1 MSYKDFLWRRANPEK
16 NYYRKKKQHIR
27 AQLRKRGILPP
38 KDQPMN
44 EEQQKIDDQI
54 SNADF
59 SYWDA
64 LRGGPKK
71 RTSSSKKPI
80 NKSLE
85 SIICLRAKH
94 NAKSKGLEFDLEE
107 SDIELPEYCPL
118 LGVKLLYDI
127 DDNQDYFYHTIDR
140 IDSTLGYIRGNIQII
155 SRLAN
160 TMKSN
165 ATVDQLLTF
174 ATNVLE
180 QYNTKSLIKSPVY
193 EVITSQLKLPTYVK
207 LIIYR
212 NGVSLYYS
220 SGNGNSYRRNL
231 GIKLNHLNE
240 EQIKKVESSFKK
252 HTIPDELLNH
262 KDEITSITNY
272 ANNKI
277 SSFKIKNGRKPTVDE
292 FRQMMNS
299 KKRG

>member
-1 MSYKDFLWRRANPEK
+1 MSYKDFLWRMANPEK
-16 NYYRKKKQHIR
+16 NYYRKKKQHVR

-38 KDQPMN
+38 KDQLMN
-44 EEQQKIDDQI
+44 EEQQRIDDQI

-59 SYWDA
+59 SYWDD

-71 RTSSSKKPI
+71 RTSSSQKPI

-94 NAKSKGLEFDLEE
+94 NAKSKGLEFNLEE
-107 SDIELPEYCPL
+107 SDIEIPEYCPL
-118 LGVKLLYDI
+118 LGVKLLYDLK
-127 DDNQDYFYHTIDR
+127 DNQDYFYHTIDR
-140 IDSTLGYIRGNIQII
+140 IDSSLGYIKGNIQII

-180 QYNTKSLIKSPVY
+180 QYKTHTTIKTNIY
-193 EVITSQLKLPTYVK
+193 EVITPQLKLPTYVK
-207 LIIYR
+207 LKIYR
-212 NGVSLYYS
+212 NGISLYYS
-220 SGNGNSYRRNL
+220 SGNGNSYRYNFGL
-231 GIKLNHLNE
+231 KLNDLNE
-240 EQIKKVESSFKK
+240 EQITNIETSFKK
-252 HTIPDELLNH
+252 HIIPDELLNY
-262 KDEITSITNY
+262 KDEITSIINY

-277 SSFKIKNGRKPTVDE
+277 SSFKLKNNRKPTIDE
-292 FRQMMNS
+292 FRQIMNS
-299 KKRG
+299 KRG